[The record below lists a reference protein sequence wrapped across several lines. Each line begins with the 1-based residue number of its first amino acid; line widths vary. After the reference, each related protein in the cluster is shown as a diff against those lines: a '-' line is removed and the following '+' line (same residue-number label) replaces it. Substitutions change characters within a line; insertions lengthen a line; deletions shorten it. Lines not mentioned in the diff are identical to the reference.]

1 MAEIGVMKK
10 LTIGGSTYTID
21 NGVTSVQ
28 VQATSPV
35 QSSTSAAQTSTLNT
49 TISLADG
56 YGDTKN
62 PYASKTKN
70 YVLAAPSNANGVPS
84 FRALVAAD
92 IPDLSSTYLTSHQNI
107 KTLHSK
113 TLTGTGDVTLTYSDV
128 GAAASSHAHGNITS
142 GGDITATAPTIANG
156 DQIIIN
162 DNSAS
167 KITNGPTFDGSTT
180 TKALTPKG
188 TWETFLQS
196 YTESYTGT
204 ITEVKTTAGAH
215 TTIDVTSGK
224 AEFNVP
230 TATSHLTNDSGFITS
245 YTDEKLKIAAVTSGT
260 TYYPI
265 VAANSTAAANRQ
277 YDATGIAYTGTNG
290 TANGTNG
297 NALLTLGNSTA
308 STTANWKKGTIR
320 LYGTT
325 AYYTDLVSGAPS
337 ANRTITFPN
346 ATGTVALTSDIP
358 DVSSFVTSSGVTSI
372 ATTSPISGG
381 TITSTGTI
389 SHATSGVGS
398 AVTTAGFYKFKYDT
412 YGHVTGVTSVA
423 ASDITGL
430 VTIPTVPSN
439 IVNTITTTAGAHT
452 AITSQKGDVSFNVP
466 TKTSHLTNDSGF
478 ITSDS
483 DENVKSTPIA
493 ATEAAGYCIVGSSN
507 ANTITGGLS
516 KHSSASIGV
525 SADTAT
531 NGNTMLA
538 LGNSTPATTAG
549 GKEGQI
555 KLYGTSTGCVLL
567 RAGAPSGTTMITFP
581 TMDGTVALTSQIPS
595 VSGKI
600 DTAGTGL
607 SKSGTTLNHSN
618 SVTAQTTQAVY
629 PIKIDAQGHIS
640 AYGSAVTIV
649 NTRGTAT
656 SGGTTL
662 SVVNTGDMY
671 TWNNKLDLS
680 GGTVTGPVTF
690 GDSITVD
697 DATLGDL
704 VVTGNA
710 SITNNLQANTISGV
724 TVLKLAGFDSI
735 NSNYKS
741 INCDVSKSEIQ
752 AQDSSLTTSSGDSD
766 WHKALVKAIC
776 VKYPST
782 SNTVFRGI
790 LQPSSFKFYEIFIYD
805 TSTVDSTTKLPQ
817 YSFGRALSYNKA
829 YYKFGTQSYTWY
841 FDNVNTNTTYSSLDA
856 ASGGTD
862 VSLVTTGEKYTWN
875 SKTSNTGTVT
885 SITLT
890 QGTGISIG
898 SSGTAITTSGSRTIS
913 LATITK
919 SDTTSTASPAHGGT
933 FTAIDAITYDTYGR
947 VTGVN
952 TKTITLPASG
962 NTDTKVTVAALTS
975 GTTYYPI
982 LATGTGTATRQID
995 STLKGLQYVSTAGTT
1010 DTVGSARLVLGNS
1023 TASGTENNEKGILR
1037 LYGTTAYYVGITV
1050 ENSQPT
1056 ANRTIYLP
1064 SYAGTMYLTCTSTTN
1079 AVGGSSLPV
1088 YVTNTGRI
1096 VEVDSLEIGLI
1107 EKPFMRATG
1116 STTNVS
1122 LSAGTITQVP
1132 LTTVEFQGEYSGI
1145 SLDTTKK
1152 AILLEP
1158 GYYRVSGSIYFA
1170 SGPTY
1175 SSTQGIYIRMDPI
1188 SVSFADATEVAASYI
1203 YGCISINTSTMVKV
1217 IDNCYLWLGARS
1229 SVAAT
1234 IDSDNTATYLTV
1246 EKIASVY

>member
-21 NGVTSVQ
+21 SGVTSVQ

-70 YVLAAPSNANGVPS
+70 YVLAAPSNANGAPS

-92 IPDLSSTYLTSHQNI
+92 IPDLSGTYLTSHQNI

-142 GGDITATAPTIANG
+142 GGDITATAPTIASG

-308 STTANWKKGTIR
+308 STSANWKKGTVR

-389 SHATSGVGS
+389 SHATSGVGN

-412 YGHVTGVTSVA
+412 YGHITGVTSVA

-452 AITSQKGDVSFNVP
+452 AITSQKGAVSFNVPTHTSHLTNDSGFITSDSDEKVKSTPATAATTYYLIGSTNSSENTATTSKHASLTAYTTADSGTSGYTQLRLGNTTATSSAGGKEGQIRLYGTNATYYVDLKAGAVASSNKTITFPNKTGTVALTTDIPDVSSFITDAGVTKITTTAGAHTAITNSTGAVSFNVP

-478 ITSDS
+478 ITSD
-483 DENVKSTPIA
+483 
-493 ATEAAGYCIVGSSN
+493 
-507 ANTITGGLS
+507 
-516 KHSSASIGV
+516 
-525 SADTAT
+525 
-531 NGNTMLA
+531 
-538 LGNSTPATTAG
+538 
-549 GKEGQI
+549 
-555 KLYGTSTGCVLL
+555 
-567 RAGAPSGTTMITFP
+567 
-581 TMDGTVALTSQIPS
+581 
-595 VSGKI
+595 
-600 DTAGTGL
+600 
-607 SKSGTTLNHSN
+607 
-618 SVTAQTTQAVY
+618 
-629 PIKIDAQGHIS
+629 
-640 AYGSAVTIV
+640 
-649 NTRGTAT
+649 
-656 SGGTTL
+656 
-662 SVVNTGDMY
+662 
-671 TWNNKLDLS
+671 
-680 GGTVTGPVTF
+680 
-690 GDSITVD
+690 
-697 DATLGDL
+697 
-704 VVTGNA
+704 
-710 SITNNLQANTISGV
+710 
-724 TVLKLAGFDSI
+724 
-735 NSNYKS
+735 
-741 INCDVSKSEIQ
+741 
-752 AQDSSLTTSSGDSD
+752 
-766 WHKALVKAIC
+766 
-776 VKYPST
+776 
-782 SNTVFRGI
+782 
-790 LQPSSFKFYEIFIYD
+790 
-805 TSTVDSTTKLPQ
+805 
-817 YSFGRALSYNKA
+817 
-829 YYKFGTQSYTWY
+829 
-841 FDNVNTNTTYSSLDA
+841 TNTTYALSNALSSHKFTETLTAGGSGSGTSTATMEFA
-856 ASGGTD
+856 AGTGITLTD
-862 VSLVTTGEKYTWN
+862 DTTNKKITIACSVTNSDEKV
-875 SKTSNTGTVT
+875 KLTSNTGSTAVPLVLGPTSISSGSTYNCLYNTNLKYTPSTGNLQTTQLNGVAVGSSPKFTDTVTTVT
-885 SITLT
+885 S
-890 QGTGISIG
+890 
-898 SSGTAITTSGSRTIS
+898 SGSGNVVTGMS
-913 LATITK
+913 
-919 SDTTSTASPAHGGT
+919 ASNG
-933 FTAIDAITYDTYGR
+933 AITY
-947 VTGVN
+947 
-952 TKTITLPASG
+952 TLG
-962 NTDTKVTVAALTS
+962 
-975 GTTYYPI
+975 
-982 LATGTGTATRQID
+982 
-995 STLKGLQYVSTAGTT
+995 
-1010 DTVGSARLVLGNS
+1010 
-1023 TASGTENNEKGILR
+1023 
-1037 LYGTTAYYVGITV
+1037 
-1050 ENSQPT
+1050 
-1056 ANRTIYLP
+1056 
-1064 SYAGTMYLTCTSTTN
+1064 
-1079 AVGGSSLPV
+1079 
-1088 YVTNTGRI
+1088 
-1096 VEVDSLEIGLI
+1096 
-1107 EKPFMRATG
+1107 
-1116 STTNVS
+1116 
-1122 LSAGTITQVP
+1122 
-1132 LTTVEFQGEYSGI
+1132 
-1145 SLDTTKK
+1145 
-1152 AILLEP
+1152 
-1158 GYYRVSGSIYFA
+1158 
-1170 SGPTY
+1170 
-1175 SSTQGIYIRMDPI
+1175 
-1188 SVSFADATEVAASYI
+1188 SVSATAAQI
-1203 YGCISINTSTMVKV
+1203 VR
-1217 IDNCYLWLGARS
+1217 W
-1229 SVAAT
+1229 
-1234 IDSDNTATYLTV
+1234 
-1246 EKIASVY
+1246 